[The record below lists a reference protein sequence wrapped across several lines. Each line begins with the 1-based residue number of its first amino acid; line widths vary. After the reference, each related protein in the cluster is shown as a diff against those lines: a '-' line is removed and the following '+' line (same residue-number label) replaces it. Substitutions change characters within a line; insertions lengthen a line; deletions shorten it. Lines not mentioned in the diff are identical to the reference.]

1 MPFADTTQMLHAAQ
15 AGGYAVGAFNAEN
28 MEMAQA
34 IVLAAQEA
42 RAPVILQTTPSTLR
56 YADPQLY
63 WSNVQALAQRASVP
77 VALHLDHGNSFE
89 LCAQALRAGYTSV
102 MIDGST
108 LPLVQNIALTREVVR
123 MCAANGVPVE
133 GELGRVGGK
142 EDDLECSETGYTDPD
157 EAERFEVE
165 TGVSSLAVGVGTAHG
180 VYAVPP
186 VLNIELIDRIRQR
199 LRIPLVLHGAS
210 GLEEKVIRP
219 SGDLQGEF
227 CHRAP
232 RRVHPCGAPDVG
244 RKPGHNRSENL
255 WPCRTRCG
263 KRTSAPSHPCL
274 RLRRAGLMRSPRA
287 QRGAPQTTSCRKAV
301 SSEARQRLRRD
312 SQKHAPLPGCTLL
325 EAAPLLHHRKTV

>member
-15 AGGYAVGAFNAEN
+15 AGGYDVGAFNAEN

-210 GLEEKVIRP
+210 GLEEKVIRECVR
-219 SGDLQGEF
+219 QGICKVNFATEL
-227 CHRAP
+227 RAAYTLAV
-232 RRVHPCGAPDVG
+232 RRMLAENPDIIDPKIYG
-244 RKPGHNRSENL
+244 
-255 WPCRTRCG
+255 
-263 KRTSAPSHPCL
+263 
-274 RLRRAGLMRSPRA
+274 RAGRDAVKERVLHRIRVCGCAGRA
-287 QRGAPQTTSCRKAV
+287 
-301 SSEARQRLRRD
+301 
-312 SQKHAPLPGCTLL
+312 
-325 EAAPLLHHRKTV
+325 

>member
-142 EDDLECSETGYTDPD
+142 EDDLECSETGYQIIAP
-157 EAERFEVE
+157 F
-165 TGVSSLAVGVGTAHG
+165 
-180 VYAVPP
+180 
-186 VLNIELIDRIRQR
+186 
-199 LRIPLVLHGAS
+199 
-210 GLEEKVIRP
+210 
-219 SGDLQGEF
+219 F
-227 CHRAP
+227 AP
-232 RRVHPCGAPDVG
+232 R
-244 RKPGHNRSENL
+244 
-255 WPCRTRCG
+255 
-263 KRTSAPSHPCL
+263 
-274 RLRRAGLMRSPRA
+274 
-287 QRGAPQTTSCRKAV
+287 
-301 SSEARQRLRRD
+301 
-312 SQKHAPLPGCTLL
+312 
-325 EAAPLLHHRKTV
+325 

>member
-63 WSNVQALAQRASVP
+63 WSNVQALAQCASVP

-165 TGVSSLAVGVGTAHG
+165 TG
-180 VYAVPP
+180 
-186 VLNIELIDRIRQR
+186 
-199 LRIPLVLHGAS
+199 
-210 GLEEKVIRP
+210 
-219 SGDLQGEF
+219 
-227 CHRAP
+227 
-232 RRVHPCGAPDVG
+232 
-244 RKPGHNRSENL
+244 
-255 WPCRTRCG
+255 
-263 KRTSAPSHPCL
+263 
-274 RLRRAGLMRSPRA
+274 
-287 QRGAPQTTSCRKAV
+287 
-301 SSEARQRLRRD
+301 
-312 SQKHAPLPGCTLL
+312 
-325 EAAPLLHHRKTV
+325 

>member
-165 TGVSSLAVGVGTAHG
+165 TGVSSLAVGVGTAADRSHPA
-180 VYAVPP
+180 AVAHP
-186 VLNIELIDRIRQR
+186 VGAAWSIR
-199 LRIPLVLHGAS
+199 S
-210 GLEEKVIRP
+210 GGESHPGMRP